1 MRSLDAVEILRRGE
15 TIERYKEGGNSMLPL
30 IKSMQP
36 VRLEPIGTRELKVND
51 IVFCKV
57 RGSFFTHKIKS
68 AVSNIKFLIIT
79 NT

>member
-36 VRLEPIGTRELKVND
+36 VRLEPIGMRELKVND
-51 IVFCKV
+51 IV
-57 RGSFFTHKIKS
+57 
-68 AVSNIKFLIIT
+68 
-79 NT
+79 

>member
-51 IVFCKV
+51 I
-57 RGSFFTHKIKS
+57 
-68 AVSNIKFLIIT
+68 
-79 NT
+79 